1 MIEIDARDLV
11 GNKRK
16 ASPARKEMSAF
27 EAAAAAAASR
37 AAAVKNAIDIAESDG
52 SETESDD
59 EPVMMNVPPPSVPKA
74 KKMKMALGGVC

>member
-1 MIEIDARDLV
+1 
-11 GNKRK
+11 
-16 ASPARKEMSAF
+16 MSA
-27 EAAAAAAASR
+27 EAAAAAAFAGSNR
-37 AAAVKNAIDIAESDG
+37 KNAIDIAESDG